1 MPNRQK
7 TYPDHT
13 LADAA
18 RAAGARVILAWE
30 MPGSANTQI
39 AWLSCYMINDG
50 LCIVETF
57 RDGGGWEALT
67 SLPDRDVA
75 ATIADVLNRCRVP
88 TTSFRR
94 LAASVPA

>member
-1 MPNRQK
+1 MSK
-7 TYPDHT
+7 TKVYPST
-13 LADAA
+13 VLADAA

-30 MPGSANTQI
+30 MPGPAITQV

-57 RDGGGWEALT
+57 RDGNGWEALT

-94 LAASVPA
+94 LAASVPT